1 MHSNLNQKNIVFI
14 ESNTTGTG
22 RKFLLAAKD
31 HGLTPIFITSNPD
44 KYSFLKE
51 ELIQPVV
58 LNTDST
64 EDVYQYLKNI
74 NNLQAIFSTSE
85 YYIGSAA
92 RLAKDFGLLS
102 NSSEAINL
110 CRNKY
115 LLAETL
121 RKYNIYCPETI
132 KIDFADQINSIKNNL
147 CFPVV
152 VKPAK
157 GSGSVGVKLCFNKQE
172 VFDQAKLLFNDQNL
186 ESDCVVIQEYIAG
199 EEYSV
204 ETLSF
209 DKQINIIG
217 ITKKYLG
224 DPPFFLEVG
233 HDFPAQLSKEMSRKI
248 EELIVNSFN
257 KLDLLFGPA
266 HTEIKITNNTPYIIE
281 INPRLAGGMIPEIIK
296 QATGIDLITQT
307 INLLIGEAVN
317 LNKKHQ
323 KFAAI
328 RFIIPKNDGTIKSIK
343 FKNDDIKHQLVD
355 FKFNENI
362 NDVVTLRGDF
372 RDRLGY
378 IIVKAD
384 TLYVCQQLA
393 SRSIGA
399 VLLEIAAKEITKEQ
413 SINTGRL
420 KAVLLPAIQEI
431 INKDNIVDDTIR
443 ELEILSDIDEAHIVM
458 LLITNNMDSNTAKL
472 LLQEITTLKAENFD
486 SIKHNNAPRG
496 IYLLYENYLI
506 QKLGIDIAGDVHIAR
521 SRNDINAA
529 KFKLNLREQFIE
541 IYQRIW
547 QLRSILVNLSKL
559 HLKTS
564 MPIYSQYQTALP
576 GTFGHYLLGI
586 EAGLTREQSALQSIY
601 TDLKVSPLGAG
612 AGGGTSFA
620 INPEIT
626 AKLLG
631 FSSCASNSLDAVA
644 SRDSSLRFLSVLC
657 SCSMLLSRFVEDL
670 QLWSTNEFKLIEF
683 PDYLC
688 GGSSMM
694 PQKKNPYLLEKI
706 KGILLS
712 MPANYT
718 TCLLTMYKVPF
729 GNSYEISAESLK
741 PIRKAYDEFIVII
754 DLLSI
759 IIKNINIKD
768 LNIRKNQL
776 DNLTTATY
784 ITDLLVRNKCCSFR
798 EAHHKIGSII
808 RDALDSGIEP
818 NSAIY
823 AFCDSIINKLDLDP
837 LNIALNV
844 EYGGGPGLN
853 STSKQYYQAID
864 RLNEHG
870 IWLNNK
876 KIKLSN
882 CYLYRKNKIKEIIK
896 QSELALLKLI

>member
-44 KYSFLKE
+44 KYNFLKE

-64 EDVYQYLKNI
+64 EDMYQYLKNI

-85 YYIGSAA
+85 YYIGLAS

-115 LLAETL
+115 LLAKKL
-121 RKYNIYCPETI
+121 KKHNINCPETI
-132 KIDFADQINSIKNNL
+132 KIDSADEINSIKNNL

-172 VFDQAKLLFNDQNL
+172 VFEQAKLLFNDQSL
-186 ESDCVVIQEYIAG
+186 KSDYVVIQEYIAG

-204 ETLSF
+204 ETLSS
-209 DKQINIIG
+209 DKKINIIG

-233 HDFPAQLSKEMSRKI
+233 HDFPAQLSKEMSRKV
-248 EELIVNSFN
+248 EELIFNSLN
-257 KLDLLFGPA
+257 KLELLFGPA
-266 HTEIKITNNTPYIIE
+266 HTEIKIKNDIPYIIE

-296 QATGIDLITQT
+296 QAIGIDLITQT
-307 INLLIGEAVN
+307 INLLIGDTVD

-323 KFAAI
+323 KFSAI
-328 RFIIPKNDGTIKSIK
+328 RFVTPKNNGTIKSIK
-343 FKNDDIKHQLVD
+343 LNNDDINHQLVD
-355 FKFNENI
+355 FKFNKNI
-362 NDVVTLRGDF
+362 NDVVTLHGDF

-384 TLYVCQQLA
+384 TLPACQELA
-393 SRSIGA
+393 NRSIRS
-399 VLLEIAAKEITKEQ
+399 VLLEISPKEITKDQ
-413 SINTGRL
+413 NINTGRL
-420 KAVLLPAIQEI
+420 KDVLLPEIQEI
-431 INKDNIVDDTIR
+431 INKDNVIDDIIT
-443 ELEILSDIDEAHIVM
+443 ELETLSDIDEAHIIM
-458 LLITNNMDSNTAKL
+458 LFITNNLDSEKAKL
-472 LLQEITTLKAENFD
+472 LLQEITNLKAGNFD

-496 IYLLYENYLI
+496 TYLLYENYLI
-506 QKLGIDIAGDVHIAR
+506 QKLGMDVAGDIHIAR

-529 KFKLNLREQFIE
+529 KFKLNLRKQFIE
-541 IYQRIW
+541 IYQRVW
-547 QLRSILVNLSKL
+547 QLRSTLVNLSKL

-576 GTFGHYLLGI
+576 GTLGHYLLGI
-586 EAGLTREQSALQSIY
+586 EAGLTREQSALQFIY
-601 TDLKVSPLGAG
+601 TDLEVSPLGAG

-644 SRDSSLRFLSVLC
+644 SRDPSLRFLSILC

-706 KGILLS
+706 KGMLLS

-729 GNSYEISAESLK
+729 GNSYEISWESLK
-741 PIRKAYDEFIVII
+741 PISKAHDEFTMII
-754 DLLSI
+754 SLLSI

-768 LNIRKNQL
+768 LNVKKNQL

-784 ITDLLVRNKCCSFR
+784 ITDLLVRNKYYSFR

-808 RDALDSGIEP
+808 RDALDSGIDP

-823 AFCDSIINKLDLDP
+823 AFCDPIVNKLDLDP
-837 LNIALNV
+837 LNVALEV
-844 EYGGGPGLN
+844 EYGGGPGFN
-853 STSKQYYQAID
+853 SISKQYYQAID
-864 RLNEHG
+864 RLNEDG

-882 CYLYRKNKIKEIIK
+882 SYLYRKNKIKEIIK
-896 QSELALLKLI
+896 QSESSLLKLI